1 MSDAAEQGIFLIIGI
16 VFCILLVQIIG
27 QVQKKKYL
35 QASRLRLSSQFGQ
48 VPQKEMSSERYEK
61 VPAFFLRHRPEEEI
75 DDITWNDL
83 EMDRLYRRMDSTQSA
98 AGEEYLY
105 ALLRSPGTGDPEKDD
120 LLIPYDT
127 IRYLEAKE
135 NEDVRIRLQL
145 SLQHFGHAGKYS
157 LCDYLDFLNEVP
169 KENPLV
175 HLPAFLLPVI
185 SIVILLNNVQTG
197 ILCLFGSL
205 ALNTITYYKRRGK
218 IDPYLSSFSYL
229 LRMIR
234 CTDEV
239 TAIHCPVLR
248 EETKKLNSL
257 KPFFSRFR
265 RGSGVVLS
273 GSAVSGGNP
282 LDLLMDYFRILFH
295 LDLIRFD
302 TMLSQVLQYKKEMEL
317 ALAILGRIDTAIAL
331 ASFEKSL
338 PYTCVPQFSDGS
350 FPESAADP
358 GDPEEQLHSAEK
370 GRNHRKQKGHGKN
383 AFFADAL
390 YHPLLEHPVP
400 NSIRAD
406 RPILLT
412 GSNASGKSTFLKSAA
427 ICAIFAQTIGFC
439 PAQSYQGEHYR
450 IRSSMALRD
459 SIQSGESYF
468 MVEIRS
474 LKRIAD
480 LSQDHGRRVLCFVD
494 EVLRGT
500 NTIER
505 IAASTEI
512 LKTLADQGVLCFA
525 ATHDIELTQLL
536 SEEYDNYHFEEE
548 VRDGDVVF
556 SYELHPGR
564 ATTRNAIRL
573 LESVG
578 FDREVT
584 ERARKRAEMFEQTG
598 QWEKTVSSPAEAENE
613 TNGKDQTE
621 SQEKS

>member
-1 MSDAAEQGIFLIIGI
+1 MSDAAEQGIFLITGI
-16 VFCILLVQIIG
+16 VFCILLVWIMG
-27 QVQKKKYL
+27 QVQKKRYL

-48 VPQKEMSSERYEK
+48 VPQKEMSSERYGK
-61 VPAFFLRHRPEEEI
+61 VPGYFLRHRPEEEI

-105 ALLRSPGTGDPEKDD
+105 ALLRSPGMGDPEKDH
-120 LLIPYDT
+120 LLIPYET

-135 NEDVRIRLQL
+135 NENVRIRLQL
-145 SLQHFGHAGKYS
+145 ALQRFGHAGKYS
-157 LCDYLDFLNEVP
+157 LFDYLDLLDDVP
-169 KENPLV
+169 GENPLV
-175 HLPAFLLPVI
+175 HLPAFFLPVI
-185 SIVILLNNVQTG
+185 SLVILFHNVQTG
-197 ILCLFGSL
+197 ILCLFGTL
-205 ALNTITYYKRRGK
+205 ALNTVTYYKRRGK

-234 CTDEV
+234 CTDEI
-239 TAIHCPVLR
+239 TAINCPALT
-248 EETKKLNSL
+248 EETKELNGL
-257 KPFFSRFR
+257 KPVFSRLR

-282 LDLLMDYFRILFH
+282 LDLLLDYFRILFH

-302 TMLSQVLQYKKEMEL
+302 TMLSQVLQHKKEIVL
-317 ALAILGRIDTAIAL
+317 ALTVLGRIDTAISL

-338 PYTCVPQFSDGS
+338 PYTCVPQFTDGR
-350 FPESAADP
+350 PL
-358 GDPEEQLHSAEK
+358 EEQPHSAEK
-370 GRNHRKQKGHGKN
+370 GRNHRKQKEDGED

-439 PAQSYQGEHYR
+439 PAKSYQGKHYR

-480 LSQDHGRRVLCFVD
+480 LAQDHGRRVLCFVD

-548 VRDGDVVF
+548 VKDDDVVF

-598 QWEKTVSSPAEAENE
+598 RWEETVSSPAEAANE

-621 SQEKS
+621 NQEKS